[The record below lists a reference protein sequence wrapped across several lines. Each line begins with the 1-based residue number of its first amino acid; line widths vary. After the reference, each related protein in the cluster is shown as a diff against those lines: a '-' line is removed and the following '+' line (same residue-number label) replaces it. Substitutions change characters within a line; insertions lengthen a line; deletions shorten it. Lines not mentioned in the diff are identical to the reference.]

1 MMFDINP
8 ISLSAV
14 QAFMRLTF
22 VSQQTPDFALSI
34 LEQNSLF
41 DLVLEIMESL
51 DPKTLQTDMLP
62 LAKAPAL
69 IALKKDEAA

>member
-41 DLVLEIMESL
+41 DLVLEIIESQTQQ
-51 DPKTLQTDMLP
+51 PVRRMCCHWLQLRR
-62 LAKAPAL
+62 
-69 IALKKDEAA
+69 

>member
-1 MMFDINP
+1 
-8 ISLSAV
+8 
-14 QAFMRLTF
+14 
-22 VSQQTPDFALSI
+22 LSI
-34 LEQNSLF
+34 LDQNSLF